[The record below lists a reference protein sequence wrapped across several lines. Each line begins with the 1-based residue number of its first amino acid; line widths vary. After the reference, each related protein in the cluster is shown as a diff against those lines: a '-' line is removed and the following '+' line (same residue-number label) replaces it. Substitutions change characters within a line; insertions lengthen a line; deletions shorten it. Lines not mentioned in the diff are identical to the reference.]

1 MFIYIASQTM
11 IVLGFSMMVL
21 NVARFIRFLFHQN
34 HSVTE
39 AGSRKVSAWNVVVF
53 VLISFFCIVYAIIFA
68 LRITIVWIGII
79 LFSGS
84 IFVTVVLEW
93 IFRLIASVKRRGL
106 EISEALI
113 GVLEARDPNLDGHSL
128 HVQELSLLIYR
139 YLPLHRRRQ
148 INLENLKYAAL
159 FHDIGKL
166 GIPEAILNKPGK
178 LTDEEWTE
186 MRRHPLIAVRIL
198 EPLKSFD
205 YIRDWILYHH
215 ERVDGKGYFHLSAE
229 EIPFPAKII
238 SVADT
243 YSAIVMVR
251 SYKPP
256 RTYEEAVAILKSIAG
271 TQLDAELVELFC
283 SIPKDEVVACIDKV
297 NRIIGNDLQA
307 KIEGSTA
314 AAQE

>member
-1 MFIYIASQTM
+1 M
-11 IVLGFSMMVL
+11 IVLGFVMMVM
-21 NVARFIRFLFHQN
+21 NVVRYVRFLVHQN

-39 AGSRKVSAWNVVVF
+39 PGSRKDSVWNIVVLL
-53 VLISFFCIVYAIIFA
+53 LISFFCVVYAIIFTFGFNVA
-68 LRITIVWIGII
+68 WIGII

-93 IFRLIASVKRRGL
+93 IFRLVASVKRRGL

-128 HVQELSLLIYR
+128 HVQELALLLYR
-139 YLPLHRRRQ
+139 YLPPQKKRQ
-148 INLENLKYAAL
+148 VNLENLKYAAL

-178 LTDEEWTE
+178 LSDDEWKI
-186 MRRHPLIAVRIL
+186 MRSHPLIAVKIL

-205 YIRDWILYHH
+205 YIKDWILYHH
-215 ERVDGKGYFHLSAE
+215 ERVDGGGYFHLSAE

-251 SYKPP
+251 SYKPS

-271 TQLDAELVELFC
+271 TQLDSELVDVFC
-283 SIPKDEVVACIDKV
+283 CIPREEVIGCIDKV
-297 NRIIGNDLQA
+297 NRIMGNELQA
-307 KIEGSTA
+307 KESIGSP
-314 AAQE
+314 QPGD